1 MADLVQ
7 MIGKTFAR
15 LTVTGEAEKYVTP
28 KGQKKRRV
36 FVRCNCGNEL
46 TVVLDSLTR
55 GITASCG
62 CYRKELLV
70 APRKHGYT
78 RNARKEARPSEYAT
92 WFNMIQRCENPKNKA
107 YPYYGGRGISVCK
120 EWRESFSAFLNDMGR
135 KASPDLSID
144 RIEVNG
150 NYEFGNCRWATKIEQ
165 ARNKRPRTRKKTS
178 NA

>member
-15 LTVTGEAEKYVTP
+15 LTVTGEAEKYITP

-46 TVVLDSLTR
+46 TVVLDSLKR

-62 CYRKELLV
+62 CYRSELLV

-78 RNARKEARPSEYAT
+78 RNARNKARPSEYVS

-107 YPYYGGRGISVCK
+107 YKYYGGRGITVCK
-120 EWRESFSAFLNDMGR
+120 DWRESFGAFLSNIGP
-135 KASPDLSID
+135 KPLPGLSID
-144 RIEVNG
+144 RIDVNG
-150 NYEFGNCRWATKIEQ
+150 NYEPGNCQWATPQQQ
-165 ARNKRPRTRKKTS
+165 ANNKRKRS
-178 NA
+178 AA